1 MDHGPERW
9 THFDRWARN
18 HHGLITRDVAGMSS
32 SAWHRALRA
41 GRLIQLHP
49 GVARLP
55 GTAVTTE
62 QRIAA
67 ALLAADGGALASHRS
82 ASYLLGIPRQGRDPV
97 DIIVRDRRGRLQLDG
112 VCCHRPT
119 DHDHLV
125 PSRRSNIPCTN
136 VLRTLCDLG
145 AVDRRSVDGAL
156 GHALT
161 TKMVTLAAMEA
172 TLALHARSGRS
183 GVVALRS
190 AIDAWSI
197 DSRPADSVLEP
208 AMRRLI
214 ERHALPPVEFHAR
227 VAGWEVDFRFVGT
240 PVIVECDGWTFHG
253 LRRDQFERD
262 RLRDAELISDGW
274 VILRF
279 SYRSITSHGATVARR
294 IRAALDTWGSVR
306 PPDAT

>member
-1 MDHGPERW
+1 MEESERW
-9 THFDRWARN
+9 AHLDRWARR
-18 HHGLITRDVAGMSS
+18 HHGLITRDESGLSS
-32 SAWHRALRA
+32 STWHRALHS
-41 GRLIQLHP
+41 GRLIQIHP

-55 GTAVTTE
+55 GTAITPE

-67 ALLAADGGALASHRS
+67 AVIASGHGALASHRS
-82 ASYLLGIPRQGRDPV
+82 ASRLLGIPRPDDDPV

-112 VCCHRPT
+112 VRCHRPT
-119 DHDHLV
+119 DEDHLV
-125 PSRRSNIPCTN
+125 PARRSNIACTN
-136 VLRTLCDLG
+136 ILRTLCDLG
-145 AVDRRSVDGAL
+145 AVDRAAVHGAL

-161 TKMVTLAAMEA
+161 TKMVTLAAIEA
-172 TLALHARSGRS
+172 TLGRHARRGRA
-183 GVVALRS
+183 GIVALRS
-190 AIDAWSI
+190 AIDGWSV

-214 ERHALPPVEFHAR
+214 ARHSLPAVDFHAR

-240 PVIVECDGWTFHG
+240 PVIVECDGWTYHG

-262 RLRDAELISDGW
+262 RIRDAELISQGW

-294 IRAALDTWGSVR
+294 IRAALVTWSSVQ
-306 PPDAT
+306 PPDAA